1 MTHGKKIPRIQ
12 SISKV
17 DGFRVYCLFNTGERG
32 VIDFEKLFEEWGMKT
47 GDAEYPLLNVEEFQK
62 VKVHDGVL
70 SWENVRVFLTNEDG
84 VEESF
89 PYEIDPIVLYNQT
102 ELLSN
107 VEESMEEKELTPA
120 QQERLMRTY
129 AEALAGKNLISDE
142 EAWKRLER
150 WAP

>member
-47 GDAEYPLLNVEEFQK
+47 DDAEYPLLNVEEFQK
-62 VKVHDGVL
+62 VKLYDGVL